1 MRCEGWGEDA
11 GGVAAVGR
19 GMNHVDGARFPSFP
33 LLENSSRLRVC
44 IPNAIAFGALPR
56 KARTCLSSRP
66 CWAQRPRCVPASTRL
81 VLLFTLS
88 IVLALNA
95 EGVQSCDLRTRGGG
109 GGGGRTPGE
118 EQPLA
123 LPARLLCQ
131 WAWLNSCHPSLH
143 FPGPILPC
151 SALGRPGSSEILLG
165 YEPPATGALGQLQ
178 TLLQTPR
185 SLPCR
190 AAYGPGI

>member
-109 GGGGRTPGE
+109 VEVDGLT
-118 EQPLA
+118 
-123 LPARLLCQ
+123 ARSSHWLC
-131 WAWLNSCHPSLH
+131 LH
-143 FPGPILPC
+143 GC
-151 SALGRPGSSEILLG
+151 SAS
-165 YEPPATGALGQLQ
+165 
-178 TLLQTPR
+178 
-185 SLPCR
+185 
-190 AAYGPGI
+190 GPG